1 MNYDK
6 IKIFIKNHE
15 FMEMI
20 IHIDQKANEMRK
32 ETKRVR
38 ERDQVFHDQYIILWN
53 EWPNTLSLPL
63 TIIMKFNVFFYEE
76 KIHVVSKPFFR
87 TNRFTIV
94 VMKRKKNHSNW
105 P

>member
-63 TIIMKFNVFFYEE
+63 TIIMKFNVFFV
-76 KIHVVSKPFFR
+76 KKKFMSFLNLFFEQIDLR
-87 TNRFTIV
+87 
-94 VMKRKKNHSNW
+94 
-105 P
+105 